1 MGINKE
7 DKDKALEA
15 AMLQIQK
22 QFGKGA
28 IMKLGSDEAK
38 ADLDRL
44 EKALAA
50 AAPTTFSP
58 TSPANAAPAEPAE
71 PPKTQ

>member
-28 IMKLGSDEAK
+28 IMKL
-38 ADLDRL
+38 
-44 EKALAA
+44 AA
-50 AAPTTFSP
+50 AR
-58 TSPANAAPAEPAE
+58 
-71 PPKTQ
+71 QI

>member
-28 IMKLGSDEAK
+28 IMKLGSDEVNMSVGGYPDRIRQSRYRDRYRRYSPGK
-38 ADLDRL
+38 DYRDLRTGIL
-44 EKALAA
+44 W
-50 AAPTTFSP
+50 
-58 TSPANAAPAEPAE
+58 
-71 PPKTQ
+71 